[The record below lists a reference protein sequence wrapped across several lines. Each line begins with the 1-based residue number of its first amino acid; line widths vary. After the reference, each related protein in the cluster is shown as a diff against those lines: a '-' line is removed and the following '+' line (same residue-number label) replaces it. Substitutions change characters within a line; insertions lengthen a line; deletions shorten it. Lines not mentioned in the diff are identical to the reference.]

1 MLVLIDGEQNLTAV
15 DTDGEQNL
23 TAVALSEGINVWLW
37 ICMRPYL
44 LSGGRVIH
52 AACGGGINDH
62 ALLGK
67 SKIHIDMTNT
77 TTIEEHYVI
86 RIAGILPCKSGQLS
100 YPPQKNRLDLFPE
113 KIRKSLN
120 KKAARQK
127 KRSTGSS
134 LSPDSCF
141 RCF

>member
-1 MLVLIDGEQNLTAV
+1 
-15 DTDGEQNL
+15 
-23 TAVALSEGINVWLW
+23 
-37 ICMRPYL
+37 MRPYH

-86 RIAGILPCKSGQLS
+86 RIAGILPCKSGQFFV
-100 YPPQKNRLDLFPE
+100 PPPKESARFVPE
-113 KIRKSLN
+113 EHKEEPQQERGQAKA
-120 KKAARQK
+120 KKYWVQPE
-127 KRSTGSS
+127 SGF
-134 LSPDSCF
+134 LLHMFLIIC
-141 RCF
+141 